1 MATRHALPRARL
13 LLGLLTQTSVDPA
26 VADRFDVTCLNGAG
40 DARRLTALPDTRI
53 MPTHVSQM
61 PELIS
66 SGAVRVAVVL
76 IRARPAREPG
86 VSSPGVIADWVQ
98 DLVAGARVV
107 VAALEPRP
115 PPTGARAPLSGKR
128 LHPF

>member
-66 SGAVRVAVVL
+66 SVAVRVDVVL

-86 VSSPGVIADWVQ
+86 VYRSEERRVGNKCVSTCRSRGSPY
-98 DLVAGARVV
+98 
-107 VAALEPRP
+107 
-115 PPTGARAPLSGKR
+115 
-128 LHPF
+128 H